1 MMERA
6 RKREGIEQQKNM
18 SNEDMRGD
26 DLFALVSSVC
36 LLRDVFS
43 PPPRITIL
51 LNEWAVV
58 AGNFQL
64 NYSTTVHDASERASK
79 LVSRQKAASPQ
90 VANYGVH
97 SSNSSIVW
105 APVSPQIS
113 LLSFWSN
120 SNSSS
125 LLTSSLDTDLSSHYT
140 VPNRWFFGSGCC
152 CWGCCIRYLFFA
164 IFLHYSSLPSLN

>member
-26 DLFALVSSVC
+26 DLFALVSPVC
-36 LLRDVFS
+36 LSAERCLFAAAAAAAAYS
-43 PPPRITIL
+43 IIIL

-125 LLTSSLDTDLSSHYT
+125 LLTSSLDTDLSSHYLAYT
-140 VPNRWFFGSGCC
+140 VLNR
-152 CWGCCIRYLFFA
+152 
-164 IFLHYSSLPSLN
+164 